1 MQIFLL
7 FVGGESTTC
16 PLANITCLQM
26 MVCSRTMLSNCVWVQ
41 IIMSSCVNE
50 TALFSFLQSL
60 LHKSNKMTEI
70 VAMWPNDLRK
80 SALKQAIVVLI
91 KIRFAFTGF

>member
-26 MVCSRTMLSNCVWVQ
+26 MVCSRTMLSNCVWLQ
-41 IIMSSCVNE
+41 IVMSSCVNE
-50 TALFSFLQSL
+50 TALFPFLQSL
-60 LHKSNKMTEI
+60 LHKSDKMTDI
-70 VAMWPNDLRK
+70 H
-80 SALKQAIVVLI
+80 
-91 KIRFAFTGF
+91 